1 MEIAFS
7 LAIVLLTL
15 FALLGLYDGFYLH
28 IFKYKLYAQPESRT
42 EHIMHTIR
50 GVLFPAILYFLY
62 LKNDCTTSFY
72 IGMALVLLD
81 IITLGIDAFV
91 EKDSR
96 AFMGGL
102 PRWEYIVHLF
112 VNGFHFASIAVFLII
127 KLSFDNGAVHFRTDF
142 SAVSNY
148 PAFIWLVK
156 NLIPGGILM
165 SVLHIV
171 VLFPG
176 TSKHWDRLRSKI
188 TCC

>member
-1 MEIAFS
+1 MEIAFTI
-7 LAIVLLTL
+7 LIILLTL

-28 IFKYKLYAQPESRT
+28 IFKYKLYEHQESRT

-50 GVLFPAILYFLY
+50 GILFPAMLYTLY

-72 IGMALVLLD
+72 TGMGLVLID
-81 IITLGIDAFV
+81 ILALGIDAFV

-112 VNGFHFASIAVFLII
+112 VNGFHFAAIAVFLVI
-127 KLSFDNGAVHFRTDF
+127 KLNFGHQGIELRAGF
-142 SAVSNY
+142 SSVENY
-148 PAFIWLVK
+148 PAFLWLVK

-165 SVLHIV
+165 SLIHLL
-171 VLFPG
+171 VLFPR
-176 TSKHWDRLRSKI
+176 TERYWNRLRGKI